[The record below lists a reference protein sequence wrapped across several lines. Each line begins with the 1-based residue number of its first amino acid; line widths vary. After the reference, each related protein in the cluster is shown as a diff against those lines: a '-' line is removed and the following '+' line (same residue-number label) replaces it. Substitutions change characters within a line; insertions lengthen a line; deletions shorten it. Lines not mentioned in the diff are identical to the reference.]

1 MQRLSHEVGLGFDVS
16 EKLGA
21 DWMALCE
28 AWIEAESALMTAG
41 GPPLALENRGVPVPP
56 SLIRW
61 SHTRVAKN
69 YEDIDYPTIGIEVAE
84 WWGRIRPEGNER
96 DADILVKKEWCGGG
110 LTGIVLLVMGMKVWG
125 LSLKEEERAAW
136 SQMVREVADVF
147 KLIPSA
153 QVL

>member
-1 MQRLSHEVGLGFDVS
+1 MSLLPSAMQRLSYEVGLGFDVS

-21 DWMALCE
+21 DWTALCE

-69 YEDIDYPTIGIEVAE
+69 YEDIDYPTIGIEVL
-84 WWGRIRPEGNER
+84 N
-96 DADILVKKEWCGGG
+96 CGGG
-110 LTGIVLLVMGMKVWG
+110 SGLKVMSEMLT
-125 LSLKEEERAAW
+125 SW
-136 SQMVREVADVF
+136 SRRSGVGVV
-147 KLIPSA
+147 
-153 QVL
+153 